1 MKYKYI
7 FRSISLSFVGLGA
20 IGWVSLYFTSLNFL
34 GPGEDS
40 SLLQWYFDYLV
51 QKRDIVESGQNWEDL
66 AVGLYN
72 LLYQMTIALL
82 ATTVAASLIW
92 SIGSHFLNIDAPG
105 KAKIY
110 FIHWIVFT
118 GIFMAIIVGI
128 VFWFTKWSSGFNAAD
143 FLSVPGVG
151 WISITSLVYYSLTY
165 YLSVLLGTARFA
177 RSSVFLANKIPGHWN
192 FL

>member
-1 MKYKYI
+1 MKHI
-7 FRSISLSFVGLGA
+7 FRSIFLSFVGLGA

-40 SLLQWYFDYLV
+40 TLLQWYFDHLV
-51 QKRDIVESGQNWEDL
+51 QAREITESGQNWEDL
-66 AVGLYN
+66 AVGLYK
-72 LLYQMTIALL
+72 LLGQMTTALL
-82 ATTVAASLIW
+82 VTTVAASLIW

-128 VFWFTKWSSGFNAAD
+128 VFWFTKSSAFNAAD
-143 FLSVPGVG
+143 FLSDGGVFLITI
-151 WISITSLVYYSLTY
+151 ISFVYYFLTY
-165 YLSVLLGTARFA
+165 YLSVFLGTARFA
-177 RSSVFLANKIPGHWN
+177 RSSVLLANKIPGHWS

>member
-1 MKYKYI
+1 MKHI
-7 FRSISLSFVGLGA
+7 FRSIFLSFVGLGA
-20 IGWVSLYFTSLNFL
+20 IGWVSLYFTSLNLL

-40 SLLQWYFDYLV
+40 SLLQWYFDNLV
-51 QKRDIVESGQNWEDL
+51 RTSDIVESGQNWEDL

-82 ATTVAASLIW
+82 ATTVVASLIW

-128 VFWFTKWSSGFNAAD
+128 VFWFTKSSAFNAAD
-143 FLSVPGVG
+143 FLSPGGVFL
-151 WISITSLVYYSLTY
+151 ISTISFVYYFLAY
-165 YLSVLLGTARFA
+165 YLSVFLGTARFA
-177 RSSVFLANKIPGHWN
+177 RSSVLLANKIPGHWS

>member
-1 MKYKYI
+1 MKHI
-7 FRSISLSFVGLGA
+7 FRSIFLSFVGLGA
-20 IGWVSLYFTSLNFL
+20 IGWVSLYFTSLNLL

-40 SLLQWYFDYLV
+40 SLLQWYFDNLV
-51 QKRDIVESGQNWEDL
+51 RTSDIVESGQNWEDL

-82 ATTVAASLIW
+82 STTVVASLIW

-128 VFWFTKWSSGFNAAD
+128 VFWFTKSSAFNAAD
-143 FLSVPGVG
+143 YLSPGGVFL
-151 WISITSLVYYSLTY
+151 ISTISFVYYFLTY
-165 YLSVLLGTARFA
+165 YLSVFLGTARFA
-177 RSSVFLANKIPGHWN
+177 RSSVLLANKIPGHWS

>member
-1 MKYKYI
+1 MKHI
-7 FRSISLSFVGLGA
+7 FRSIFLSFVGLGA
-20 IGWVSLYFTSLNFL
+20 IGWVSLYFTSLNLL
-34 GPGEDS
+34 GPRADS
-40 SLLQWYFDYLV
+40 GLLQFYFDNLV
-51 QKRDIVESGQNWEDL
+51 QGREITESGQNWEDL
-66 AVGLYN
+66 AVGLYR
-72 LLYQMTIALL
+72 LLGQMTIALL
-82 ATTVAASLIW
+82 VTTVAASLIW

-118 GIFMAIIVGI
+118 GIFIAIVMGT
-128 VFWFTKWSSGFNAAD
+128 VFWFTKWSNGYNAAD
-143 FLSVPGVG
+143 YLSTPGVG

-177 RSSVFLANKIPGHWN
+177 RSSVFLANKIPGHWS